1 MTPIPLTVTMAIE
14 PAASEAFS
22 VLECDLGDARLLSPK
37 EERVLAIRQHRQ
49 SLKLLSYHG
58 ITTREQ
64 EEKDCIMELDKS
76 TAKGSSSTGHTPTN
90 RALHHRVCSTTPNI
104 RDEPDPG
111 SAQGLQSGAKGEGDA
126 DRVGDKL
133 QHMAEGLHLATE

>member
-22 VLECDLGDARLLSPK
+22 VLECDLGDAPLLSPK

-58 ITTREQ
+58 ITTRDRKKRIVLWSWTNQ
-64 EEKDCIMELDKS
+64 QPRAAPAQVIP
-76 TAKGSSSTGHTPTN
+76 PTN

-104 RDEPDPG
+104 RDEPEPG

>member
-1 MTPIPLTVTMAIE
+1 
-14 PAASEAFS
+14 
-22 VLECDLGDARLLSPK
+22 
-37 EERVLAIRQHRQ
+37 
-49 SLKLLSYHG
+49 
-58 ITTREQ
+58 
-64 EEKDCIMELDKS
+64 MELDKS

-90 RALHHRVCSTTPNI
+90 RALYHRVCSTTPNI
-104 RDEPDPG
+104 RDEPEPG